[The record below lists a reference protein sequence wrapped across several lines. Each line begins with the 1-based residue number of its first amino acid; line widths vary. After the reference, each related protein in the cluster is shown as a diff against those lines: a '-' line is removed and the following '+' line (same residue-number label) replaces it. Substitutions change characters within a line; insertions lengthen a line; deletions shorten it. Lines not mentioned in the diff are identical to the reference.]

1 MATTKKND
9 INNEIFT
16 EEKQVK
22 KTTSKSKNYNSESI
36 KILEGLEAVR
46 KRPGMYIGSTDIKG
60 LHHMIWEIV
69 DNSIDEAMGG
79 YANKIDVTVSKEGS
93 IIVADNGRGIPVEK
107 HPKTKKS
114 TVETV
119 LTVLHAGGKFDN
131 DSYKVSGGLH
141 GVGASVVNALSSYM
155 KVWVYRESKEHYI
168 EFRDGGKPQHEL
180 KITNNNA
187 SIKHGTIIEFFP
199 DFTIMEKAEFDQTTI
214 VDRLKQLAFLNKGI
228 KINFVDERDNFK
240 ETFHYEGGIK
250 QWVEELNAEKEA
262 LVHTIIYGEQEETV
276 KAANSNEKYSIKVEI
291 AFQYNKT
298 YNNSTFTFC
307 NNINTTEG
315 GSHEEGFKF
324 ALSKVINKFAVE
336 KKLLKDNDEKVSKED
351 AIEGLTAIVS
361 IKHPNPQYEGQT
373 KRKLG
378 NSEVRPLVNNIT
390 TEIFEKYFLENP
402 DDATIIIKKCL
413 LAMEARKKSFEA
425 REATRRK
432 SPFES
437 NSLPG
442 KLADCST
449 KDREISELYI
459 VEGDSAGGSAKLG
472 RDRVYQ
478 AILPLKG
485 KILNVE
491 KAKSEKIFGN
501 EEIINL
507 ITAVGA
513 GVGPEFKLEKLRYN
527 KIIIMTDADVDGS
540 HIRILLLTFLY
551 RYMLPLVENGNVY
564 IAQPPLYKFSVGKTS
579 KYAYDE
585 KTLEEYKKEASKSKY
600 SVQRYKGLGEM
611 NPDQLWE
618 TTMDPTNRILLK
630 VTVDDALKADK
641 NFSLLM
647 GDDVAPRKEFIE
659 KNAKYVKNLD
669 I

>member
-1 MATTKKND
+1 MSEKEITKK
-9 INNEIFT
+9 
-16 EEKQVK
+16 KGY
-22 KTTSKSKNYNSESI
+22 TSDSI

-46 KRPGMYIGSTDIKG
+46 KRPGMYIGSTDAKG

-69 DNSIDEAMGG
+69 DNSIDEAMAG
-79 YANKIDVTVSKEGS
+79 YATTVDVVVTKAGTIRVS
-93 IIVADNGRGIPVEK
+93 DDGRGIPVEK

-114 TVETV
+114 TVATV

-141 GVGASVVNALSSYM
+141 GVGASVVNALSSWM
-155 KVWVYRESKEHYI
+155 KVWVYRDYKEHFI
-168 EFRDGGKPQHEL
+168 EFKDGGKASKDLVVTNEKS
-180 KITNNNA
+180 KI
-187 SIKHGTIIEFFP
+187 SHGTIIEFFP
-199 DFTIMEKAEFDQTTI
+199 DFSIMEENDFDQSI
-214 VDRLKQLAFLNKGI
+214 ILDRLKQLAYLNKGI
-228 KINFVDERDNFK
+228 TINFFDERDGTK
-240 ETFHYEGGIK
+240 ETFHFSGGIK
-250 QWVEELNAEKEA
+250 QWVEELNKEKEA
-262 LVHTIIYGEQEETV
+262 LVETIVYGEEEQKV
-276 KAANSNEKYSIKVEI
+276 APPNKKEKYTVRVEI

-324 ALSKVINKFAVE
+324 ALAKIINKYAVL
-336 KKLLKDNDEKVSKED
+336 KKFIKETDEKISKED

-361 IKHPNPQYEGQT
+361 VKHPNPQYEGQT

-378 NSEVRPLVNNIT
+378 NSEVRGLVSDVT
-390 TEIFEKYFLENP
+390 SSIFEKYLLENP
-402 DDATIIIKKCL
+402 EDLNLIIKKCL

-472 RDRVYQ
+472 RDRLYQ
-478 AILPLKG
+478 AILPLRG
-485 KILNVE
+485 KVINVE
-491 KAKSEKIFGN
+491 KAKTDKIFQN
-501 EEIINL
+501 EEIISL
-507 ITAVGA
+507 ITAIGA
-513 GVGPEFKLEKLRYN
+513 GVGPEFNLDKLRYN
-527 KIIIMTDADVDGS
+527 KVIIMTDADVDGS
-540 HIRILLLTFLY
+540 HIRILLLTFLF
-551 RYMLPLVENGNVY
+551 RYMYPLVEAGVVY
-564 IAQPPLYKFSVGKTS
+564 IAQPPLYKFSLGKS
-579 KYAYDE
+579 HRYAYDE
-585 KTLEEYKKEASKSKY
+585 KTLEDFKKEAGKTKF

-618 TTMDPTNRILLK
+618 TTMDPNNRVLLK
-630 VTVDDALKADK
+630 VTIEDALKADQS
-641 NFSLLM
+641 FTLLM

-659 KNAKYVKNLD
+659 KHAKYVKNLD